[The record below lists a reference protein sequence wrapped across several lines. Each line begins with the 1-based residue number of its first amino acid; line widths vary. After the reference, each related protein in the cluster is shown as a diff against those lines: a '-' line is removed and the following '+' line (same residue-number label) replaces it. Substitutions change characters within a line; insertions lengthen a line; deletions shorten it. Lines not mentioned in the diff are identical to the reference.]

1 MKLKSTL
8 LYITAATL
16 TFSSCQIGKHY
27 TRPELNLPEQLDST
41 QQDTLTIAEMQ
52 WWEIYT
58 DTTLQNLIDKT
69 LEHNKD
75 IKMAAA
81 RVKELAAMK
90 RIDFANL
97 FPQLN
102 GSVYTQKEASNYG
115 GDKYSNDPETGAKAT
130 VSWEVDLWGNLRW
143 AKDKSMADFLGSI
156 EAQRA
161 LKMSLIAEVAHVLL
175 LYFLTT

>member
-102 GSVYTQKEASNYG
+102 GSVYTQKEASPRQEPKPLSAG
-115 GDKYSNDPETGAKAT
+115 KWTCGVTSAGQKTKVWLT
-130 VSWEVDLWGNLRW
+130 FWE
-143 AKDKSMADFLGSI
+143 A
-156 EAQRA
+156 
-161 LKMSLIAEVAHVLL
+161 
-175 LYFLTT
+175 

>member
-27 TRPELNLPEQLDST
+27 TRPELKLAGATGLYPTRYAHHCRN
-41 QQDTLTIAEMQ
+41 AVVG
-52 WWEIYT
+52 IYT

-81 RVKELAAMK
+81 RVKELAAIK

-143 AKDKSMADFLGSI
+143 AKDKVWLTFW
-156 EAQRA
+156 EA
-161 LKMSLIAEVAHVLL
+161 
-175 LYFLTT
+175 

>member
-102 GSVYTQKEASNYG
+102 GSVYTQKGLPIMEATN
-115 GDKYSNDPETGAKAT
+115 TAT
-130 VSWEVDLWGNLRW
+130 IPRQEPKPLSAGKWTCGVTSAGQKTKVWLTFWE
-143 AKDKSMADFLGSI
+143 A
-156 EAQRA
+156 
-161 LKMSLIAEVAHVLL
+161 
-175 LYFLTT
+175 

>member
-102 GSVYTQKEASNYG
+102 GSVYTQRRLPIMEATN
-115 GDKYSNDPETGAKAT
+115 TAT
-130 VSWEVDLWGNLRW
+130 TPKQEPKPLSAGKWTCGVTSAGQKTKVWLTFWE
-143 AKDKSMADFLGSI
+143 A
-156 EAQRA
+156 
-161 LKMSLIAEVAHVLL
+161 
-175 LYFLTT
+175 

>member
-90 RIDFANL
+90 RIDFANQ
-97 FPQLN
+97 F
-102 GSVYTQKEASNYG
+102 
-115 GDKYSNDPETGAKAT
+115 
-130 VSWEVDLWGNLRW
+130 VSWQPDR
-143 AKDKSMADFLGSI
+143 KSTRLNS
-156 EAQRA
+156 
-161 LKMSLIAEVAHVLL
+161 SH
-175 LYFLTT
+175 TTRSRMPSSA

>member
-81 RVKELAAMK
+81 RVKELAEK
-90 RIDFANL
+90 LQNL
-97 FPQLN
+97 TEEIN
-102 GSVYTQKEASNYG
+102 SV
-115 GDKYSNDPETGAKAT
+115 AK
-130 VSWEVDLWGNLRW
+130 
-143 AKDKSMADFLGSI
+143 KI
-156 EAQRA
+156 E
-161 LKMSLIAEVAHVLL
+161 SL
-175 LYFLTT
+175 

>member
-58 DTTLQNLIDKT
+58 DTTQD
-69 LEHNKD
+69 
-75 IKMAAA
+75 
-81 RVKELAAMK
+81 
-90 RIDFANL
+90 
-97 FPQLN
+97 
-102 GSVYTQKEASNYG
+102 
-115 GDKYSNDPETGAKAT
+115 TGAQ
-130 VSWEVDLWGNLRW
+130 
-143 AKDKSMADFLGSI
+143 
-156 EAQRA
+156 QRYQDGCRPCQRTGCH
-161 LKMSLIAEVAHVLL
+161 E
-175 LYFLTT
+175 TN

>member
-102 GSVYTQKEASNYG
+102 GSVYTQRRLPIMEATNI
-115 GDKYSNDPETGAKAT
+115 AT
-130 VSWEVDLWGNLRW
+130 TPKQEPKPLSAGKWTCGVTSAGQKTKV
-143 AKDKSMADFLGSI
+143 
-156 EAQRA
+156 
-161 LKMSLIAEVAHVLL
+161 
-175 LYFLTT
+175 

>member
-102 GSVYTQKEASNYG
+102 GSVYTQG
-115 GDKYSNDPETGAKAT
+115 GFQ
-130 VSWEVDLWGNLRW
+130 LWRRQIQQRPR
-143 AKDKSMADFLGSI
+143 DRSQSHCQLGSG
-156 EAQRA
+156 
-161 LKMSLIAEVAHVLL
+161 LVG
-175 LYFLTT
+175 

>member
-69 LEHNKD
+69 LEHNKE
-75 IKMAAA
+75 I
-81 RVKELAAMK
+81 
-90 RIDFANL
+90 RICSMYHFIWNHPMSFCRL
-97 FPQLN
+97 II
-102 GSVYTQKEASNYG
+102 GITQSK
-115 GDKYSNDPETGAKAT
+115 
-130 VSWEVDLWGNLRW
+130 
-143 AKDKSMADFLGSI
+143 I
-156 EAQRA
+156 IIQ
-161 LKMSLIAEVAHVLL
+161 
-175 LYFLTT
+175 